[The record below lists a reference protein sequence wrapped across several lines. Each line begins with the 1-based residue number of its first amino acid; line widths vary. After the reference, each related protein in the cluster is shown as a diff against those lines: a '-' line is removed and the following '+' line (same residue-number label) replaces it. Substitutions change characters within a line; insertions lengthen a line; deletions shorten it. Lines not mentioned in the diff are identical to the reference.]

1 MLDLSKIPLTE
12 SILQSC
18 FKSKTYVRDGN
29 WDILW
34 YLGGK
39 NDVTIGEKQGK
50 YYLMPSE
57 SVETVT
63 ALLPFELVQGLNIK
77 GSKELYHIHSLSD
90 LESVFPELI
99 DSNRKQR
106 LRIK

>member
-39 NDVTIGEKQGK
+39 NDVTIGEKEGK

-57 SVETVT
+57 SIETVT
-63 ALLPFELVQGLNIK
+63 EVLPFELVQSHCISGGREPKLLNC
-77 GSKELYHIHSLSD
+77 LFD
-90 LESVFPELI
+90 LQQVYPELI
-99 DSNRKQR
+99 ESI
-106 LRIK
+106 RI

>member
-1 MLDLSKIPLTE
+1 MLDLCKIPLTE

-39 NDVTIGEKQGK
+39 NDITIGEKDGRF
-50 YYLMPSE
+50 YLIPSKRI
-57 SVETVT
+57 ETVVEV
-63 ALLPFELVQGLNIK
+63 LPFELVQGYHVTGEGEHRLL
-77 GSKELYHIHSLSD
+77 SFLSELEQVY
-90 LESVFPELI
+90 PELI
-99 DSNRKQR
+99 VKMRR
-106 LRIK
+106 R

>member
-50 YYLMPSE
+50 FYLMPSE
-57 SVETVT
+57 SIETVT
-63 ALLPFELVQGLNIK
+63 EVLPFELVQGLHIK
-77 GSKELYHIHSLSD
+77 GKSELYALQTVAD
-90 LESVFPELI
+90 LVLYFPEGSATVRDKMSL
-99 DSNRKQR
+99 
-106 LRIK
+106 

>member
-1 MLDLSKIPLTE
+1 MFDLSKIPLTE

-50 YYLMPSE
+50 FYLMPSE
-57 SVETVT
+57 SIETVT
-63 ALLPFELVQGLNIK
+63 EVLPFELVQGLHIK
-77 GSKELYHIHSLSD
+77 GNNGSLILYSVAD
-90 LESVFPELI
+90 LERYYPEVKNI
-99 DSNRKQR
+99 VKEHKV
-106 LRIK
+106 RI

>member
-39 NDVTIGEKQGK
+39 NDVVIGEKQGR
-50 YYLMPSE
+50 YYLLPTE

-63 ALLPFELVQGLNIK
+63 EILPFEIVQGLNVSISNEPLAVHTVADLIRFYPEIQHRNSK
-77 GSKELYHIHSLSD
+77 GK
-90 LESVFPELI
+90 
-99 DSNRKQR
+99 
-106 LRIK
+106 

>member
-39 NDVTIGEKQGK
+39 NNVTIGEKQGK
-50 YYLMPSE
+50 FYLMPTQT
-57 SVETVT
+57 VEKVT
-63 ALLPFELVQGLNIK
+63 EILPFELVQGEHITGNIEPK
-77 GSKELYHIHSLSD
+77 HIYTVADLVQNYKEFDTTTITFLL
-90 LESVFPELI
+90 
-99 DSNRKQR
+99 
-106 LRIK
+106 